1 MNHTTHTMSE
11 THKSRMEENDRARAD
26 TANAISAEVTSQM
39 MIFRK
44 QMNKEWLEDIAAA
57 HKHILATVGKR
68 IDQVIDMKMA
78 AFEQQMDARVER
90 AVARTESRIDSRV
103 CAEVDKS
110 LREAMPTI
118 RTAVNRDITTKMA
131 ESNNK
136 IVLANN
142 SQMQLQT
149 QQMQQSQQKTLA
161 LVERAKE
168 EIKRELTINIAQAVY
183 AEITDEINQT
193 IKPKVDRMMAKV
205 EYHTADDAELVHQFR
220 RAVNAQAN
228 PGSGQLRLTDGT
240 RDSHYVAPHVSV
252 FFGDGD

>member
-1 MNHTTHTMSE
+1 MSE
-11 THKSRMEENDRARAD
+11 THKSHSEGTAD
-26 TANAISAEVTSQM
+26 AISAEITAQL

-57 HKHILATVGKR
+57 HKHILANVSKR
-68 IDQVIDMKMA
+68 IDQAVEVKMA
-78 AFEQQMDARVER
+78 AFEQQMDTRIER
-90 AVARTESRIDSRV
+90 AVARTESRMDSRV
-103 CAEVDKS
+103 GAEVDKS

-131 ESNNK
+131 ESNSK

-142 SQMQLQT
+142 SQMQLQ
-149 QQMQQSQQKTLA
+149 MQQSQQKTLA
-161 LVERAKE
+161 MVERAKE

-193 IKPKVDRMMAKV
+193 IKPQVDKMMAKV
-205 EYHTADDAELVHQFR
+205 EYHTADDAELVHQYR

-228 PGSGQLRLTDGT
+228 PDGGQLRLTDGS
-240 RDSHYVAPHVSV
+240 RDSHYVAPYVSV